1 MAATTRGVAG
11 GRIGATADAESY
23 APHGD
28 QAMSETLELL
38 RDKVWAARIAAN
50 ADDTTYAERLAE
62 FEAANARLVESR
74 KRAHQHVAEAE
85 SALRAAA
92 EAHYR
97 VTGEKKPVDG
107 VAIREAVSLEYA
119 AADAVAW
126 AKTAMPQLVH
136 EVLDVKAFDSLP
148 CHNFKT
154 TTCFTS
160 IEFNVKR
167 VSCPSIFR

>member
-1 MAATTRGVAG
+1 
-11 GRIGATADAESY
+11 
-23 APHGD
+23 
-28 QAMSETLELL
+28 MSETLELL

-136 EVLDVKAFDSLP
+136 EVLDVKAFDKVAKAAP
-148 CHNFKT
+148 TAVPFVTVVT
-154 TTCFTS
+154 TGKATIATELVPSPGYRPSVEDLS
-160 IEFNVKR
+160 ITGAPF
-167 VSCPSIFR
+167 